1 MNNTSGMFKIV
12 PCTFAGDTSAA
23 IADECITDM
32 GDSVRAIEQLL
43 NYRFNDK
50 KLLEEALTH
59 PSCTDSP
66 SYQRLEFV
74 GDAALGIAIS
84 NFIFL
89 AYPDLLPGQLTL
101 LRSANVSTEKLARAA
116 VRHGL
121 YKYVRR
127 NAAALDEKVRD
138 FTLAVQQEADMVVYG
153 GMVKAPKVLAD
164 IVESVAAAV
173 YVDRQFDLQAFWVIF
188 RGILEPIVT
197 LDVLQQ
203 QPQPVTMLFDFC
215 QKEGKQ
221 VDIKHWRRGE
231 KNIAIVYVD
240 GEFIASSSSEQNE
253 NVRLHAAKAA
263 LEKLSHSNSED
274 KMNVDVYSSMNLTTE
289 IEGAKQKLHDICGK
303 KRWPKPTYR
312 KLLSFEYDY
321 LENASDDRSVAKLVL
336 HCYPEHGLLFPWSA
350 HALSRT
356 ERVHKRNNWCA
367 KLEDRIKLPRRT
379 PFSSSMVSS
388 IFALL
393 QKALQMKKS
402 LKTCYERERQT
413 CVCVLV
419 HFNKNNDQILVENEL
434 VKAQCICIFTGSP
447 PTKAAKKAR
456 VATKTR
462 NKKTSF
468 QSLQPVGNQAILPPR
483 FTSRQSYDCRREACV
498 YILVRIEHKS

>member
-12 PCTFAGDTSAA
+12 PCTFSGDSSAA

-32 GDSVRAIEQLL
+32 DDSVRAIEQLL

-138 FTLAVQQEADMVVYG
+138 FTLAVQQEADTVVYG

-274 KMNVDVYSSMNLTTE
+274 KMNVDIYSSMNLTNE

-312 KLLSFEYDY
+312 IVKEEGPSHERKFLCSVQVETVKCVLFAEGDERSKVKDAENSAALS
-321 LENASDDRSVAKLVL
+321 LI
-336 HCYPEHGLLFPWSA
+336 HGLQESKF
-350 HALSRT
+350 
-356 ERVHKRNNWCA
+356 
-367 KLEDRIKLPRRT
+367 I
-379 PFSSSMVSS
+379 
-388 IFALL
+388 
-393 QKALQMKKS
+393 
-402 LKTCYERERQT
+402 
-413 CVCVLV
+413 
-419 HFNKNNDQILVENEL
+419 
-434 VKAQCICIFTGSP
+434 
-447 PTKAAKKAR
+447 
-456 VATKTR
+456 
-462 NKKTSF
+462 
-468 QSLQPVGNQAILPPR
+468 
-483 FTSRQSYDCRREACV
+483 
-498 YILVRIEHKS
+498 

>member
-1 MNNTSGMFKIV
+1 MNNTSGKFKIV

-121 YKYVRR
+121 YKYVRC

-274 KMNVDVYSSMNLTTE
+274 KMNVDIYSSMNLTNE

-312 KLLSFEYDY
+312 IVKEEGPSHERKFLCSVQVETVECVLFAEGDERSKVKDA
-321 LENASDDRSVAKLVL
+321 ENSAASSLI
-336 HCYPEHGLLFPWSA
+336 HGLQESKF
-350 HALSRT
+350 
-356 ERVHKRNNWCA
+356 
-367 KLEDRIKLPRRT
+367 I
-379 PFSSSMVSS
+379 
-388 IFALL
+388 
-393 QKALQMKKS
+393 
-402 LKTCYERERQT
+402 
-413 CVCVLV
+413 
-419 HFNKNNDQILVENEL
+419 
-434 VKAQCICIFTGSP
+434 
-447 PTKAAKKAR
+447 
-456 VATKTR
+456 
-462 NKKTSF
+462 
-468 QSLQPVGNQAILPPR
+468 
-483 FTSRQSYDCRREACV
+483 
-498 YILVRIEHKS
+498 

>member
-138 FTLAVQQEADMVVYG
+138 FTLAVQHEADSVVYG
-153 GMVKAPKVLAD
+153 GTVIAPKVLAD

-203 QPQPVTMLFDFC
+203 RPQPVTMLFDFC

-240 GEFIASSSSEQNE
+240 EEFIASSSSEQNE

-263 LEKLSHSNSED
+263 LEKLCHSNSEDKMNVDIYSTKTALEKLSHSNNED
-274 KMNVDVYSSMNLTTE
+274 KMNVDVYSSMNLTNE

-312 KLLSFEYDY
+312 TVKEEGPSHERKFLCSVQVETVECVLFAEGDERSKVKDA
-321 LENASDDRSVAKLVL
+321 ENSAASSLI
-336 HCYPEHGLLFPWSA
+336 HGLQESKF
-350 HALSRT
+350 
-356 ERVHKRNNWCA
+356 
-367 KLEDRIKLPRRT
+367 I
-379 PFSSSMVSS
+379 
-388 IFALL
+388 
-393 QKALQMKKS
+393 
-402 LKTCYERERQT
+402 
-413 CVCVLV
+413 
-419 HFNKNNDQILVENEL
+419 
-434 VKAQCICIFTGSP
+434 
-447 PTKAAKKAR
+447 
-456 VATKTR
+456 
-462 NKKTSF
+462 
-468 QSLQPVGNQAILPPR
+468 
-483 FTSRQSYDCRREACV
+483 
-498 YILVRIEHKS
+498 

>member
-312 KLLSFEYDY
+312 FSLSLSVLSFAFPRATVEVT
-321 LENASDDRSVAKLVL
+321 LAATALPEIETTELSKTQPEEAVAAPPAPELVTEKPTEVAATTEEPAAAPKAEAPAVEAKIKEVVEE
-336 HCYPEHGLLFPWSA
+336 PEVAAEEAP
-350 HALSRT
+350 
-356 ERVHKRNNWCA
+356 EV
-367 KLEDRIKLPRRT
+367 
-379 PFSSSMVSS
+379 
-388 IFALL
+388 
-393 QKALQMKKS
+393 KAEL
-402 LKTCYERERQT
+402 
-413 CVCVLV
+413 
-419 HFNKNNDQILVENEL
+419 LVEETKEETTEVTDAAPVPAKRGNPEANSLPLASPSASNAGESCCNE
-434 VKAQCICIFTGSP
+434 G
-447 PTKAAKKAR
+447 
-456 VATKTR
+456 
-462 NKKTSF
+462 
-468 QSLQPVGNQAILPPR
+468 VGNLG
-483 FTSRQSYDCRREACV
+483 
-498 YILVRIEHKS
+498 